1 MPRKSRLV
9 RRMKTSLILPPIPL
23 MLPPTRHRRKR
34 ASMRSIS
41 MRNQLRSTNTKSMG
55 IRRENMRNILT
66 NTLRITKKVMTHI
79 NKRSTR
85 SLLKITLTNMKMI
98 LRNKK
103 RKQQQRPIVWLKRLK
118 KRPRSKLIVR
128 GSLMRRK
135 RGLSTRSS

>member
-1 MPRKSRLV
+1 
-9 RRMKTSLILPPIPL
+9 
-23 MLPPTRHRRKR
+23 
-34 ASMRSIS
+34 
-41 MRNQLRSTNTKSMG
+41 
-55 IRRENMRNILT
+55 
-66 NTLRITKKVMTHI
+66 MTHI